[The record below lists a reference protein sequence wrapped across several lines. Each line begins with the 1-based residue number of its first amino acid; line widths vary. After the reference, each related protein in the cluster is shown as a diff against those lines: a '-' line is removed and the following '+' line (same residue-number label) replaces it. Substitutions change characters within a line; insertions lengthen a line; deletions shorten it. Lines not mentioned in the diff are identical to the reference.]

1 MTVAPKCGRLLP
13 TRSSR
18 PRERLF
24 TRIRI
29 STTLV
34 SMSLLFSTTRSFAHP
49 RPFEIWFAPTL
60 PAIQSDG
67 RQTGSV
73 DYDNLF
79 RSDVP
84 WKVVASRISVFQ
96 TYQSYIIRRPL
107 DDLRR
112 MVQFLDK
119 HKIKLAVEFGPM
131 NRDPDGCGAG
141 VEGFAAGGAKAGRAL
156 AVKIKRA
163 GGSLAYIAMDE
174 PYWGGHVTQPKNA
187 CHLTAKEM
195 AANVRVTVR
204 AVQSIFPDVRFGDTE
219 PVQFRPGVDL
229 PKEYAEWLDAWQ
241 SAIGTPM
248 AFFHAD
254 VLWQDSPNP
263 RIAALALMLRQKKI
277 PFGLIYNGNS
287 HDQSDD
293 AWLRH
298 ARERFLNY
306 ETGQD
311 PLPDQAVFES
321 WNFYPSHV
329 LPESGE
335 DTHTHLVLQYLAH
348 RGQFQN

>member
-1 MTVAPKCGRLLP
+1 MTVAPKCGRFLFVRSLLP
-13 TRSSR
+13 RKSSFVH
-18 PRERLF
+18 PRNSIAL
-24 TRIRI
+24 IG
-29 STTLV
+29 
-34 SMSLLFSTTRSFAHP
+34 MSLLCSTTQSFAQP

-79 RSDVP
+79 RSDAS

-119 HKIKLAVEFGPM
+119 HRIQLAVEFGPM
-131 NRDPDGCGAG
+131 NRDPEGCGAG
-141 VEGFAAGGAKAGRAL
+141 VEGFSAGGAKAGRAL
-156 AVKIKRA
+156 AIKIKQA
-163 GGSLAYIAMDE
+163 GGSLTYIAMDE

-187 CHLTAKEM
+187 CHLSAKEM
-195 AANVRVTVR
+195 ATNVQVTVR
-204 AVQSIFPDVRFGDTE
+204 AVQSIFPDARFGDTE
-219 PVQFRPGVDL
+219 PVQFRPGVNL
-229 PKEYAEWLDAWQ
+229 PQEYAEWLDAWK
-241 SAIGTPM
+241 STMGTPM

-263 RIAALALMLRQKKI
+263 RIAALALMLRQNKI
-277 PFGLIYNGNS
+277 PFGLIYNGNT

-293 AWLRH
+293 AWLGH
-298 ARERFLNY
+298 ARERFLSY
-306 ETGQD
+306 ETGHD

-329 LPESGE
+329 LPEE
-335 DTHTHLVLQYLAH
+335 ADDTHTHLVLQYLDH
-348 RGQFQN
+348 RGKFRN